1 MLFFFYTESRDSK
14 RSPDLNIVLLGKSG
28 VGKSSCG
35 NTILG
40 REAFETRAS
49 SSSDPLTLGSEMSS
63 GHVRGKR
70 LVVIDTPDLFG
81 SQLTHDDLQKEIAT
95 ITSLSSSGP
104 CVFLLVITL
113 REVGPDL
120 EGMLAIIQEAFGE
133 KAVDSTMALITL
145 SGVDEKNISLI
156 TKRASKRLP
165 KPLRDKF
172 VVLFRDN
179 RQDQVS
185 NLLEN
190 IEAMLERNK
199 SFCETSK
206 EKPPVKPKSQGV
218 KLFQAVKTELEDGQK
233 QERES
238 RENIWQEEEEERRY
252 LQFYRCKY

>member
-1 MLFFFYTESRDSK
+1 
-14 RSPDLNIVLLGKSG
+14 
-28 VGKSSCG
+28 
-35 NTILG
+35 
-40 REAFETRAS
+40 
-49 SSSDPLTLGSEMSS
+49 MSS

-156 TKRASKRLP
+156 TNRASK
-165 KPLRDKF
+165 KA
-172 VVLFRDN
+172 
-179 RQDQVS
+179 S
-185 NLLEN
+185 
-190 IEAMLERNK
+190 
-199 SFCETSK
+199 
-206 EKPPVKPKSQGV
+206 
-218 KLFQAVKTELEDGQK
+218 
-233 QERES
+233 
-238 RENIWQEEEEERRY
+238 
-252 LQFYRCKY
+252 